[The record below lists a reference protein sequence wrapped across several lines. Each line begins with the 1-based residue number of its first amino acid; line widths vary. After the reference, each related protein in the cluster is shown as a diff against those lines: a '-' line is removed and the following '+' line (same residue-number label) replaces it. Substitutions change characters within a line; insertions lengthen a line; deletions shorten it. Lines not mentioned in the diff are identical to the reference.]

1 MSMKHI
7 GTKILAGVLVVLLAG
22 VGVLIWRNLP
32 EDAPR
37 LQKPE
42 ETVRQEPEVQPD
54 TTATLCVAGDIV
66 AHMPLVAD
74 AWNGEAYD
82 FTHLFADARRY
93 YEAAD
98 YTTACLETTFNGP
111 PYSGYPQFCA
121 PDALASGLKTVGFH
135 LLSTASNHSMDTRY
149 SGLVRTLDVLD
160 AAGLEH
166 VGTYRTQQERD
177 TVKIIDVGGIKL
189 AMLAYTFSTNGLPVD
204 SEHPYCVSVYT
215 SDYMTDCSAVD
226 YDLIQSDLDKA
237 GQSGADAIAVYVH
250 WGNEYHTE
258 PSEQQE
264 QLADYLFAHGATLV
278 LGGHAHVPQPME
290 LRTLPDGR
298 TGYLCY
304 CLGNLISNQFD
315 PYTNLTAAVTLT
327 LTRSGETG
335 QVTVSGA
342 EYAPM
347 FMLHAS
353 DSNEGRYRLLDIR
366 KSMQDFEQGDTSV
379 VNRSV
384 YDQMKQGRSDL
395 HRIFGTDE
403 VLSLAA

>member
-1 MSMKHI
+1 MQCGGLRPHP
-7 GTKILAGVLVVLLAG
+7 
-22 VGVLIWRNLP
+22 VG
-32 EDAPR
+32 
-37 LQKPE
+37 
-42 ETVRQEPEVQPD
+42 
-54 TTATLCVAGDIV
+54 
-66 AHMPLVAD
+66 
-74 AWNGEAYD
+74 
-82 FTHLFADARRY
+82 
-93 YEAAD
+93 
-98 YTTACLETTFNGP
+98 
-111 PYSGYPQFCA
+111 SGQ
-121 PDALASGLKTVGFH
+121 
-135 LLSTASNHSMDTRY
+135 
-149 SGLVRTLDVLD
+149 
-160 AAGLEH
+160 
-166 VGTYRTQQERD
+166 
-177 TVKIIDVGGIKL
+177 
-189 AMLAYTFSTNGLPVD
+189 
-204 SEHPYCVSVYT
+204 
-215 SDYMTDCSAVD
+215 
-226 YDLIQSDLDKA
+226 A

-384 YDQMKQGRSDL
+384 YDRMKQGRSDL

>member
-22 VGVLIWRNLP
+22 TGVLIWRNLP

-37 LQKPE
+37 LQEPE

-135 LLSTASNHSMDTRY
+135 LLSTASNHSMDTGY

-204 SEHPYCVSVYT
+204 SEHPYCVGVYT

-290 LRTLPDGR
+290 LRPHRLSVLLSRQPD
-298 TGYLCY
+298 L
-304 CLGNLISNQFD
+304 Q
-315 PYTNLTAAVTLT
+315 PV
-327 LTRSGETG
+327 
-335 QVTVSGA
+335 
-342 EYAPM
+342 
-347 FMLHAS
+347 
-353 DSNEGRYRLLDIR
+353 
-366 KSMQDFEQGDTSV
+366 
-379 VNRSV
+379 
-384 YDQMKQGRSDL
+384 
-395 HRIFGTDE
+395 
-403 VLSLAA
+403 